1 LITPDIENIISRYK
15 YNNSKKTSLQLWKQ
29 FKQLYLDELNKK
41 THDAFKKLID
51 FYHEPS
57 QRTEF
62 NDNIISKLATNLGYA
77 VQKEF
82 LQIDFS
88 LCITPSSGWPVSL
101 IFIEHENDHE
111 EPNELSKLCSTYA
124 LLKVFIAWHNGNWE
138 NNRSGIIED
147 DWIYQTSS
155 YLEVYKNL
163 DGILGIIIIS
173 YNQDKKLL
181 TYYIESLDEIKKE
194 FVNEGILFEVQL

>member
-1 LITPDIENIISRYK
+1 MKDMISRFENNKSKKDSIDLWRKFKTLYK
-15 YNNSKKTSLQLWKQ
+15 EELSKKTS
-29 FKQLYLDELNKK
+29 DI
-41 THDAFKKLID
+41 FKKLID

-62 NDNIISKLATNLGYA
+62 NDEIISKLAASLDYK
-77 VQKEF
+77 VRKEF

-88 LCITPSSGWPVSL
+88 LYITPSSGWPVPL
-101 IFIEHENDHE
+101 VFIEHENDHE

-138 NNRSGIIED
+138 NDRSGIIED
-147 DWIYQTSS
+147 DWTYQTSS

-163 DGILGIIIIS
+163 DGILGIIVAS
-173 YNQDKKLL
+173 YNQGKKLL
-181 TYYIESLDEIKKE
+181 TYYVESLDEIKKE
-194 FVNEGILFEVQL
+194 FVNEGILFQVQL